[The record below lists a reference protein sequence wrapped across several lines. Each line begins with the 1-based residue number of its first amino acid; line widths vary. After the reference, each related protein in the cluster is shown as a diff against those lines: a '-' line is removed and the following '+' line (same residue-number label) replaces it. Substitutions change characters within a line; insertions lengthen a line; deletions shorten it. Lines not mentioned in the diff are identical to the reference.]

1 MNFGNEGKRRRV
13 QQLDFRGKKIFLIK
27 ILHENSC
34 WVLMKNVLVSDFLKA
49 ISL

>member
-1 MNFGNEGKRRRV
+1 LESKGKEEEF
-13 QQLDFRGKKIFLIK
+13 QELDFRGEKIFLIK

-34 WVLMKNVLVSDFLKA
+34 WVLVKNVLVSDFLKA